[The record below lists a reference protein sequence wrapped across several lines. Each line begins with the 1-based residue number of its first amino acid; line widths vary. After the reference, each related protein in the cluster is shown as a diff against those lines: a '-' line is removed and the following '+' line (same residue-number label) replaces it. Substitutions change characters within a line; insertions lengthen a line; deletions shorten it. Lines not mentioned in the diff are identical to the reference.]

1 MADKSGFPQIPGRV
15 WWGVRDLINA
25 RPKMKFDDGNLA
37 ATLNVQP
44 AAARQYLAELKRIGI
59 LDDQGAVTDLGER
72 WRHDEGYEEV
82 VGEILASAYPDG
94 LVSIAPPG
102 SAERTSVERWF
113 AHSGLG
119 SGTAKNKAGTYLM
132 IANDRPGEARVRV
145 ATQKTERPPPPDKV
159 APKPRRSASGKNDSQ
174 NSESTPEPRGQPGG
188 TIPLNLNVQIH
199 ISADATSDQIETI
212 FAAMRKYL
220 RDEAA

>member
-1 MADKSGFPQIPGRV
+1 VADKSGFPQIPGRV

-25 RPKMKFDDGNLA
+25 RPKMKFDDANLA

-44 AAARQYLAELKRIGI
+44 AAARQYLAELKRINV

-72 WRHDEGYEEV
+72 WRHDEGYENV

-102 SAERTSVERWF
+102 SAERTAVERWF

-132 IANDRPGEARVRV
+132 IANDRPGGGRVRV
-145 ATQKTERPPPPDKV
+145 ATQKAEKSGVADK
-159 APKPRRSASGKNDSQ
+159 AASKPRRLAPEKNGSQ
-174 NSESTPEPRGQPGG
+174 NRNSKSDPPGQSGG
-188 TIPLNLNVQIH
+188 VIPLNLNVQIH
-199 ISADATSDQIETI
+199 ISADATSDQIEAI